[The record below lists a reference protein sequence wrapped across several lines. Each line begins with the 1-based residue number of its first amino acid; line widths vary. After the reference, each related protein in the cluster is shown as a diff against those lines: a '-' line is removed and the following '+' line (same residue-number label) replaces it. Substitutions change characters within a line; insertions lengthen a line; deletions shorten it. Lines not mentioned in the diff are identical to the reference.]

1 MTDFDRN
8 EYWKKRAMDKV
19 TSLFA
24 DVTKRLKEIRSDVD
38 HVTGRTNHEF
48 MNGVISV
55 GDGFDMMQAAIDN
68 IGKKKDVPVLQPT
81 EPSKVTK
88 EKKT

>member
-24 DVTKRLKEIRSDVD
+24 DVTKRLKEIRDDVD
-38 HVTGRTNHEF
+38 H
-48 MNGVISV
+48 ISGGKNMAFFNAVMYV
-55 GDGFDMMQAAIDN
+55 GDGFDMMSDVIEKIGIPQAKPADD
-68 IGKKKDVPVLQPT
+68 GKG
-81 EPSKVTK
+81 E
-88 EKKT
+88 EK